1 MRRNMTKPH
10 KIIASLVGIVVIGAS
25 CWAIYQL
32 YVHPQLALH
41 AEQRRLEREA
51 AKLAETP
58 TDPSEA
64 AFNAASEQAR
74 TAGPAAARQIWRQ
87 FLENY
92 PDSPR
97 AGEARAVLSPL
108 NLAALFSPEP
118 TENKITHV
126 VAKGDSLYK
135 IARQNGVTID
145 LLARANNLQGT
156 MLQIGQELVVP
167 KTDIALIVDRPAM
180 KLRLDDHGAFLC
192 EFPLLSASLP
202 ALPEGIAGQSNV
214 VDTPVEADGKR
225 VTYGQKNYQEGRRM
239 IILSPPGEMISG
251 APAET
256 TTDRMPGGLVV
267 KDADM
272 AEIFVLLRRGVPV
285 TIK

>member
-1 MRRNMTKPH
+1 MTKPH
-10 KIIASLVGIVVIGAS
+10 KIIAALVGIVVIGAAG
-25 CWAIYQL
+25 WAIYQL
-32 YVHPQLALH
+32 YVHPQLALR

-64 AFNAASEQAR
+64 AFYAASEQAR
-74 TAGPAAARQIWRQ
+74 AAGPTSARQIWRQ

-92 PDSPR
+92 PDSPH
-97 AGEARAVLSPL
+97 AGEVRAALSPL

-156 MLQIGQELVVP
+156 MLQIGQELVIP

-192 EFPLLSASLP
+192 EFLLLSASLP
-202 ALPEGIAGQSNV
+202 ALPEGIAGQSTV
-214 VDTPVEADGKR
+214 VDTLVEADGKR
-225 VTYGQKNYQEGRRM
+225 VTYGQKNYNEGRRM

-251 APAET
+251 APAEST
-256 TTDRMPGGLVV
+256 ANQMPAGLVV